1 MGSHLYDY
9 TMVVGLSIVF
19 VPAGV
24 LKIVALRPLFRDVA
38 FAFVVH
44 VLLVLFFLDGSLAVY
59 EALILVGS
67 FFLYLVLV
75 RVLRRF
81 MGASGPNQV
90 GQCLKKRKEQK
101 SQVQSVGDPIELGG
115 EAANQDENQASDP
128 KTGEKIISCRQQA
141 RMMTL

>member
-1 MGSHLYDY
+1 
-9 TMVVGLSIVF
+9 MVVGLSIVF

-38 FAFVVH
+38 FAFLVH

-90 GQCLKKRKEQK
+90 GQCL
-101 SQVQSVGDPIELGG
+101 
-115 EAANQDENQASDP
+115 
-128 KTGEKIISCRQQA
+128 
-141 RMMTL
+141 

>member
-1 MGSHLYDY
+1 MIVNFFLLKAKIMGSHLYDY

-24 LKIVALRPLFRDVA
+24 LKVVAFRPLFRDVA
-38 FAFVVH
+38 FALVVH

-67 FFLYLVLV
+67 FFLYIVLV

-90 GQCLKKRKEQK
+90 GQWLKK
-101 SQVQSVGDPIELGG
+101 GG
-115 EAANQDENQASDP
+115 SKNLRCSPLEIP
-128 KTGEKIISCRQQA
+128 
-141 RMMTL
+141 